1 MWWQKSGPAW
11 ANIGRKHPLL
21 GCLIKNAQ
29 CSPQQVGGRQLD
41 LGSACFQESGGRNEV
56 QSLKS
61 VLFDKKSI
69 YKVS

>member
-1 MWWQKSGPAW
+1 MWWQKSGPVL
-11 ANIGRKHPLL
+11 ANIGRKHPL

-29 CSPQQVGGRQLD
+29 CSLQQVGGRQLD

-69 YKVS
+69 Y